1 MNLDEIRE
9 LIRLMKENALSEI
22 DIESAGERV
31 RLKTAEPNPPPPPAP
46 PYPAAALAAAALAA
60 ESRGPAGVLMTSESA
75 AGALDTKDPG
85 VVIRS
90 PIVGMFYQAPAPDK
104 SPFVRPGDEIDENSV
119 VCVIEAMKVMNEIKA
134 ETRGRVREVLAENG
148 QPVEFGQPLFIVDP
162 AE

>member
-9 LIRLMKENALSEI
+9 LIGLMKENGLSEI

-31 RLKTAEPNPPPPPAP
+31 RLKTAEPNPPPTHF
-46 PYPAAALAAAALAA
+46 PAAASPP
-60 ESRGPAGVLMTSESA
+60 ESQGPAGVIISAESA
-75 AGALDTKDPG
+75 AGALETKDPG

-104 SPFVRPGDEIDENSV
+104 PPFVRPGDEIDENSV
-119 VCVIEAMKVMNEIKA
+119 LCVIEAMKVMNEIKA

-148 QPVEFGQPLFIVDP
+148 QPVEFGQPLFLIDP